1 MHLKE
6 EAKILSRFLLGE
18 MPDEK
23 SIGLYEN
30 AHAIRPISGSV
41 QDQKVLRFACRH
53 AWLIGALDG
62 ALALSKPNALLRRK
76 LLVMSAILET
86 RPQYAHLF
94 LPRERSFF
102 YLFVIGWKG
111 ATALLK
117 AVFGK
122 LILRFVS

>member
-1 MHLKE
+1 MDLQQ
-6 EAKILSRFLLGE
+6 EASIFGKFLLGE
-18 MPDEK
+18 MPDAK
-23 SIGLYEN
+23 SITLYVD
-30 AHAIRPISGSV
+30 AQTGFPISGST
-41 QDQKVLRFACRH
+41 QEQKILNFAIRH

-62 ALALSKPNALLRRK
+62 ALALSRPNALLRRK

-111 ATALLK
+111 ATAILK

-122 LILRFVS
+122 LILGFIA